1 MDRRSF
7 LTAIFG
13 VAGAAAFAS
22 AVRPINALAGVPAAK
37 SGILEELDAPDA
49 FDNEG
54 THAEVEPVNHRRYYD
69 QDYDQDYDPDYYH
82 RRRRRR
88 RGWRRVCRS
97 YWRHGRRRVRC
108 YRRRGPSV
116 VLRF

>member
-7 LTAIFG
+7 LTAMFG
-13 VAGAAAFAS
+13 IAGAAAFAS
-22 AVRPINALAGVPAAK
+22 AVRPIKAVAGVPGAK
-37 SGILEELDAPDA
+37 SGIPDELDAPDSPT
-49 FDNEG
+49 FDDKG
-54 THAEVEPVNHRRYYD
+54 TQAEVEPVNHRRYHEP
-69 QDYDQDYDPDYYH
+69 DYDSDYRHYY
-82 RRRRRR
+82 RRHHRR

-108 YRRRGPSV
+108 YRRRAGI

>member
-7 LTAIFG
+7 LTAMFG
-13 VAGAAAFAS
+13 IAGAAAFAS
-22 AVRPINALAGVPAAK
+22 AVRPINAVAGIPGAK
-37 SGILEELDAPDA
+37 SGILDELDP
-49 FDNEG
+49 E
-54 THAEVEPVNHRRYYD
+54 AEVEPVNHRRYYD
-69 QDYDQDYDPDYYH
+69 QDYDPDYYYRRH
-82 RRRRRR
+82 RRHRRR

-108 YRRRGPSV
+108 YRRRVPSV